1 MTTDVCVATS
11 DISRITTAQSPG
23 SAHTSTGDLTLRNTC
38 HIGASCRGS
47 PCPCMACSGIACWD
61 RITETARPAMTGQ
74 HDIASAGQHGKRPR
88 CAVHSARA
96 EVMSSSSS
104 CGCSCCSCCSSA
116 APPDAEPI
124 LPLDIWASI
133 RAAGVYWSHGSSRS
147 ASLEK
152 AMSFADHWD
161 LFEASALLPPVR
173 RYSISYAPGP
183 CGQQHSRPM

>member
-1 MTTDVCVATS
+1 MRHRT
-11 DISRITTAQSPG
+11 SRITTAQSPG
-23 SAHTSTGDLTLRNTC
+23 SAHTSTGDLTLRNTVSHRC
-38 HIGASCRGS
+38 EL
-47 PCPCMACSGIACWD
+47 PCMACSGIACWD
-61 RITETARPAMTGQ
+61 RITETARPAMAGQ

-104 CGCSCCSCCSSA
+104 CGCSCCSSA
-116 APPDAEPI
+116 APPDAQPI

-183 CGQQHSRPM
+183 CGQRHSRPM